1 MAARLGVL
9 DVLDLLDERLL
20 RVERLALVG
29 LDGEEGVPGD
39 VDGVDIEQAEVE
51 GDELKR
57 VRLGRL
63 TTIVRTL
70 SVGDRF
76 AEEVRRSSTSRED
89 SLPC

>member
-1 MAARLGVL
+1 VL

-57 VRLGRL
+57 VRLRRL
-63 TTIVRTL
+63 TTSSVLPRRRMFRSEVGGIEQPRGLTAMLIV
-70 SVGDRF
+70 
-76 AEEVRRSSTSRED
+76 
-89 SLPC
+89 